1 MLQSLDFAVLGCL
14 CSVRCSVCAQVL
26 WAMSAFL
33 DSRAFEA
40 ETSTTATNKEKMQK
54 GKGGER
60 KHVDTLKHEKTPM
73 TPTTPLHAAACLKR
87 VPELAAKKCKVKQE
101 IAPEAPPPVVEKAK
115 PKGKIPLRATPKPK
129 ANASKRHAEDASD
142 ASSSQCMRQEALF
155 VISQSSSSHCVRRC
169 WIIVFRVC

>member
-60 KHVDTLKHEKTPM
+60 EHVDTLKHKKTPM
-73 TPTTPLHAAACLKR
+73 TPTTPPHAAAQLKR
-87 VPELAAKKCKVKQE
+87 VPEFAAKRIKVEQE
-101 IAPEAPPPVVEKAK
+101 MAPETPPAVVEKAR
-115 PKGKIPLRATPKPK
+115 PKVRSPLNAKSKPK
-129 ANASKRHAEDASD
+129 AKASNRHAADASD
-142 ASSSQCMRQEALF
+142 ASGSQCMQPEALF
-155 VISQSSSSHCVRRC
+155 VISQSSSSHV
-169 WIIVFRVC
+169 VFDFAGL